1 MRHRRLPFLIFAWG
15 LVAALPGLVAPASA
29 EDGYRHGRIFEI
41 ETGVTL
47 QRATEAGAEEAVVNL
62 PLLPGDRVWTDGTGR
77 TDFQFPDGTRLRLD
91 SRSKLDYT
99 AHDEGRGER
108 IVLRLWSGGVYLHVR
123 GEREVADYEMETP
136 GGLVE
141 IRAEGVYR
149 VDADSGETRLTVYE
163 GEATLDSGGGRRVKT
178 AAGERTYARRGESPE
193 RPRKF
198 DEDEDDDFARWDR
211 DHEQRDA
218 WADGSRRYLPDEL
231 DAYAPELESHGSW
244 YYESEVG
251 YVWRPVVA
259 AGWRPYSNG
268 RWIWTAYGWTWVPGE
283 SWGWAP
289 SHYGRW
295 GQSAALGWYWIPGNT
310 WGPAWV
316 SWASGGDYVGWCALG
331 HHDRPVIETRRGNAV
346 PRSSFG
352 SGFGSAWSF
361 VRRDD
366 LAARDLTR
374 RRFEVTPE
382 AALAVRV
389 ADSPRFRP
397 TRDAREL
404 REGGDVAVPRN
415 IRVKPTPGDSV
426 PELQRDNM
434 TTVGVGPGSRRPHGR
449 APLPGDPPYYS
460 ERESPESSRGAA
472 VARPVHDPA
481 PGQPAREAGAGARAA
496 DPAAAHPTDVRS
508 PVHSRPVVGEPAA
521 RERTEDR
528 PAGGRVNGAGDPERD
543 VLRRMFQPL
552 SEPRSPRSGE
562 EARPR
567 DEGRSRDE
575 ARPRQDD
582 GRSRDEGRSR
592 SRDDGGAART
602 RESSPRESSPPPN
615 REPRS
620 AAPAQAAPPSHSA
633 PPSHVSPPPA
643 HNSPPP
649 PSSGGATARP
659 HKKD

>member
-1 MRHRRLPFLIFAWG
+1 MRHRRLPFLIFVLG
-15 LVAALPGLVAPASA
+15 LAAPALPGLVAPAFA

-41 ETGVTL
+41 EPGVTL

-77 TDFQFPDGTRLRLD
+77 ADFQFPDGTRLRLD

-123 GEREVADYEMETP
+123 GERDVADYEMETP

-178 AAGERTYARRGESPE
+178 VAGERTYARRGDSPE
-193 RPRKF
+193 RARRF
-198 DEDEDDDFARWDR
+198 EEDEDDDFARWDR

-283 SWGWAP
+283 NWGWAP
-289 SHYGRW
+289 FHYGRW

-316 SWASGGDYVGWCALG
+316 SWAAGGDYVGWCALG
-331 HHDRPVIETRRGNAV
+331 HHDRPVIESRRGNAV
-346 PRSSFG
+346 PRSSV
-352 SGFGSAWSF
+352 GFGTAWSF
-361 VRRDD
+361 VHRDD

-389 ADSPRFRP
+389 AESPRFRP
-397 TRDAREL
+397 TRDVREL
-404 REGGDVAVPRN
+404 REGEAAVPRN

-434 TTVGVGPGSRRPHGR
+434 TTVGVGPGSRRPRGR

-460 ERESPESSRGAA
+460 ERDSPENSRDRA
-472 VARPVHDPA
+472 VARPAHDQA
-481 PGQPAREAGAGARAA
+481 AGQPAHDGGAGARPEGARA
-496 DPAAAHPTDVRS
+496 EPRHPTDVRS
-508 PVHSRPVVGEPAA
+508 PVHSRPVVGEPVA

-528 PAGGRVNGAGDPERD
+528 PAAGGRVNERAGDPERD

-552 SEPRSPRSGE
+552 SEPRSPRSGD

-567 DEGRSRDE
+567 DER
-575 ARPRQDD
+575 
-582 GRSRDEGRSR
+582 R
-592 SRDDGGAART
+592 SRDDGGAARA

-620 AAPAQAAPPSHSA
+620 AEPTHSA

-643 HNSPPP
+643 QQSSPP

-659 HKKD
+659 RKDRD